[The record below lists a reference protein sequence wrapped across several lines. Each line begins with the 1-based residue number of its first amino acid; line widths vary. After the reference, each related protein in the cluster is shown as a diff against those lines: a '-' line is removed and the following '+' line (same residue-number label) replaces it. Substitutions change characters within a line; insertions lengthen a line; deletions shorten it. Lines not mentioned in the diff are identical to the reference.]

1 MPKRTLSGNDVEV
14 DESGFLVDAFAWT
27 PEVAEELARE
37 AGLAGLTPRHWRV
50 ILCCREAAAREG
62 FAPDLSTVSR
72 LAGLSRAELERLFRR
87 PSSEPSAPFDPFE
100 PFDSFQA
107 LNRIAGLPQP
117 PKWID
122 LP

>member
-87 PSSEPSAPFDPFE
+87 PSSEPAAPFE